1 MESGAV
7 DAIMMDSSMLPPINS
22 STTRIPAKIDSV
34 YTSVHAMEVISNL
47 LKDTCS
53 YLEIY
58 SNDDNSM
65 EKNNKLQLPC
75 DCLRLAIDGL
85 DQHANIIGQAIQ
97 NSSETK
103 EVKYAQKVWCM
114 IYACVINSPSQVL
127 IDLISHTFYFIHT
140 HLRN

>member
-1 MESGAV
+1 MDEAA
-7 DAIMMDSSMLPPINS
+7 DAIMMDNS
-22 STTRIPAKIDSV
+22 ILSPLNSTTTRSPAKIDSV

-47 LKDTCS
+47 LKDACS

-58 SNDDNSM
+58 SNNNSV

-97 NSSETK
+97 NSSDTK
-103 EVKYAQKVWCM
+103 EVKLAQKVSVQYCTYGIRYVCVM
-114 IYACVINSPSQVL
+114 NTSLMHSYILSIY
-127 IDLISHTFYFIHT
+127 T
-140 HLRN
+140 HLFRN

>member
-1 MESGAV
+1 MESEAV
-7 DAIMMDSSMLPPINS
+7 DAIMMDSNMLPPINS

-58 SNDDNSM
+58 SNDNNSM
-65 EKNNKLQLPC
+65 ENNNKLQLPC

-85 DQHANIIGQAIQ
+85 DQHATIIGQAIQ

-103 EVKYAQKVWCM
+103 EVKYAQKVRC
-114 IYACVINSPSQVL
+114 
-127 IDLISHTFYFIHT
+127 
-140 HLRN
+140 

>member
-1 MESGAV
+1 MDSGAV

-22 STTRIPAKIDSV
+22 STPRSSAKIDSV

-47 LKDTCS
+47 LKDACS

-58 SNDDNSM
+58 SNDNNIA
-65 EKNNKLQLPC
+65 KNNKLQLPC

-103 EVKYAQKVWCM
+103 EVKYAQKVRC
-114 IYACVINSPSQVL
+114 
-127 IDLISHTFYFIHT
+127 
-140 HLRN
+140 

>member
-1 MESGAV
+1 MESGSV
-7 DAIMMDSSMLPPINS
+7 DAIMMDNSMLQPLN
-22 STTRIPAKIDSV
+22 STTTRNPAKIDSV

-47 LKDTCS
+47 LKDACS

-58 SNDDNSM
+58 SNDNNSD
-65 EKNNKLQLPC
+65 NKLQLPC

-103 EVKYAQKVWCM
+103 EVKYAQKVSGT
-114 IYACVINSPSQVL
+114 IG
-127 IDLISHTFYFIHT
+127 
-140 HLRN
+140 

>member
-1 MESGAV
+1 MDSGAV
-7 DAIMMDSSMLPPINS
+7 DAIMMDNSMLPPINS
-22 STTRIPAKIDSV
+22 ISTTRSSAKIDSV

-58 SNDDNSM
+58 SNDNNSL

-103 EVKYAQKVWCM
+103 EVKYAQKVSGT
-114 IYACVINSPSQVL
+114 IG
-127 IDLISHTFYFIHT
+127 
-140 HLRN
+140 